1 MAPLEGKFAE
11 AQRRMKYR
19 SQNKETTIET
29 TILIYRGRGS
39 IDALNAPSE
48 RDALD
53 ARWEACISHVP

>member
-19 SQNKETTIET
+19 SQKKETIIET
-29 TILIYRGRGS
+29 NIPIYRGRGS

-48 RDALD
+48 
-53 ARWEACISHVP
+53 